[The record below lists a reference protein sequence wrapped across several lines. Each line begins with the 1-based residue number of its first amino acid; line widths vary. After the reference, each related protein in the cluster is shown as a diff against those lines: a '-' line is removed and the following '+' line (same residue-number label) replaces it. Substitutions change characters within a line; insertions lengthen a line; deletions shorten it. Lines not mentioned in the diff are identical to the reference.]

1 MAYVEQTPGRARR
14 ARARDRLEYRALVA
28 LCFVPCLIVATARR
42 FGGTDTQP
50 DSIFTEALSS
60 ARAAVGYAYL
70 A

>member
-1 MAYVEQTPGRARR
+1 MAYVDHTQGRARR
-14 ARARDRLEYRALVA
+14 TRARDRFEYRALVA
-28 LCFVPCLIVATARR
+28 LCFIPCLMVATAKRV
-42 FGGTDTQP
+42 GSQEKQP

>member
-14 ARARDRLEYRALVA
+14 TRARDRFEYRALVA
-28 LCFVPCLIVATARR
+28 LCFMPCLLVATAKRI
-42 FGGTDTQP
+42 GGTSTHT